1 MMAEKI
7 TDFFAKLSED
17 APKLPIRW
25 TATTQPVPK
34 RVKRGPGQPRKVR
47 KPKPTVIDLDPTDS
61 DSEDED
67 REDGDDGVIAGQIE
81 SDEEEPR
88 KIRHR
93 YDLQQKKRVM
103 EMAKSKS
110 IQAAATYYRIPRT
123 TINRWMV
130 DGYFDVKR
138 SKNGNKLGK
147 QGRPLTYDEDLDEAL
162 LAWLLEARDKHLPVS
177 RMILKAKAL
186 ELISPTCPIFQV

>member
-1 MMAEKI
+1 MAEKI
-7 TDFFAKLSED
+7 TDFFAKLPKD

-25 TATTQPVPK
+25 TATTQPAPK
-34 RVKRGPGQPRKVR
+34 RVKRGPGRPRKVR
-47 KPKPTVIDLDPTDS
+47 KPEPTVIDLDPTDS

-67 REDGDDGVIAGQIE
+67 REDGDDGAVASQIE
-81 SDEEEPR
+81 NDEEPR

-93 YDLQQKKRVM
+93 YDLQQKKRVVD
-103 EMAKSKS
+103 MAKSKS
-110 IQAAATYYRIPRT
+110 VQAAATYYHIPRT

-138 SKNGNKLGK
+138 TSKNGNKLGK
-147 QGRPLTYDEDLDEAL
+147 QGRPLTYDQDLDEAL

-177 RMILKAKAL
+177 KTILKAKAL
-186 ELISPTCPIFQV
+186 EIISPTCPIFKV